1 MPANTPPDARTLTP
15 EAQKEKRGTALRMRE
30 LGYTFQSIAEA
41 LGVHLRTVQHWAS
54 VSQSQGSEA
63 AISGG
68 RRGAR
73 FGQGRLLSP
82 EQEVM
87 VRGWIIERMPD
98 QLKLP
103 FALWTRAA
111 VRELIRAKLGVA
123 LPLVSVGLYL
133 QRWAFTAQRPWQRAL
148 ERRPAEVAHWL
159 AQEYPAIAARA
170 KQEGATILWGD
181 ETGVRNE
188 PVVGKSFAPRGQ
200 TPVATRSGKR
210 FGLNMISAVSN
221 RGELRFMLYA
231 DTLNAARFIAFL
243 ERLVR
248 QQPRKLF
255 LILDNLRVH
264 HSEPVKVWVAKHA
277 EKIELVF
284 LPAYSPELNP
294 DEYINGQL
302 KAELRKLP
310 PPRDRETLEKRVLS
324 IMRRLQKLPHRILAL
339 FRHPDIAYAA

>member
-1 MPANTPPDARTLTP
+1 MPANSPDARTLSP
-15 EAQKEKRGTALRMRE
+15 EAQKEKRTTALRMRE
-30 LGYTFQSIAEA
+30 QGYTFQSIADA

-54 VSQSQGSEA
+54 VSLSQGTEA
-63 AISGG
+63 AIAGG
-68 RRGAR
+68 QRGAR
-73 FGQGRLLSP
+73 FGQGRILSP

-87 VRGWIIERMPD
+87 VRGWIVDRMPD
-98 QLKLP
+98 QMKLP

-111 VRELIRAKLGVA
+111 VRELIREKLGLV
-123 LPLVSVGLYL
+123 LPLVTVGLYL
-133 QRWAFTAQRPWQRAL
+133 QRWNFTAQRPWQRAL

-159 AQEYPAIAARA
+159 EHEYPPIAKRA
-170 KQEGATILWGD
+170 KAEGAILLWGD

-188 PVVGKSFAPRGQ
+188 PLAGKSFAPRGQ
-200 TPVATRSGKR
+200 TPVATRSAKR

-231 DTLNAARFIAFL
+231 DTLNARRFVAFL
-243 ERLVR
+243 QRLVR
-248 QQPRKLF
+248 QERRKVF

-264 HSEPVKVWVAKHA
+264 HSAPVKAWLVEHAK
-277 EKIELVF
+277 EIELFF

-302 KAELRKLP
+302 KAELRQQP
-310 PPRDRETLEKRVLS
+310 PPRDLDTLQRRVLS

-339 FRHPDIAYAA
+339 FRHPAISYAA

>member
-1 MPANTPPDARTLTP
+1 MLTDSPPDARALTP
-15 EAQKEKRGTALRMRE
+15 EAQKEKRTTALRMRE
-30 LGYTFQSIAEA
+30 LGYNFQSIAEA

-54 VSQSQGSEA
+54 VSQSQGAEA
-63 AISGG
+63 AIAGG

-73 FGQGRLLSP
+73 FGQGRILSP
-82 EQEVM
+82 EQEVR
-87 VRGWIIERMPD
+87 VRGWIIDRMPD

-111 VRELIRAKLGVA
+111 VRELIREKLGIV

-133 QRWAFTAQRPWQRAL
+133 QRWDFTAQRPWQRAL

-159 AQEYPAIAARA
+159 EHDYPALAKRA
-170 KQEGATILWGD
+170 KREGATILWGD

-200 TPVATRSGKR
+200 TPVASRSGKR

-231 DTLNAARFIAFL
+231 DTLNAKRFIAFL

-248 QQPRKLF
+248 NESRKLI

-264 HSEPVKVWVAKHA
+264 HSEPVRTWVAEHA

-302 KAELRKLP
+302 KAALRKLP
-310 PPRDRETLEKRVLS
+310 PPRDIDSQEKRGLS
-324 IMRRLQKLPHRILAL
+324 IMRRLQKLPQLILAL
-339 FRHPDIAYAA
+339 FRHPAIAYAA